1 LPSVRVQLPGPL
13 LPFASGQGTVEVEG
27 GRTVRDVLEALWAVH
42 PRLRDRIV
50 DEQGRVRPHVNL
62 FVDRHS
68 IRHTGGLET
77 PVEPGAVLSV
87 IAAVSG
93 GSRR

>member
-1 LPSVRVQLPGPL
+1 MPLSDGATSVALEVAG
-13 LPFASGQGTVEVEG
+13 GTVQEV
-27 GRTVRDVLEALWAVH
+27 LSALFTRH

-50 DEQGRVRPHVNL
+50 DELGRVRPHVNL
-62 FVDRHS
+62 FVDRES

-77 PVEPGAVLSV
+77 PVPEGATLSV

-93 GSRR
+93 GSSSPLHGTVRS

>member
-1 LPSVRVQLPGPL
+1 MPRVRVHLPGPL
-13 LPFASGQGTVEVEG
+13 LPFCDGQGTVELEG
-27 GRTVRDVLEALWAVH
+27 GRTVEDVLAALWAVH

-68 IRHTGGLET
+68 IRQTGGLQT
-77 PVEPGAVLSV
+77 PVATGAVLSV
-87 IAAVSG
+87 IPAVSG
-93 GSRR
+93 G

>member
-1 LPSVRVQLPGPL
+1 LSDGVP
-13 LPFASGQGTVEVEG
+13 TVELDVHG
-27 GRTVRDVLEALWAVH
+27 GTVRDVLNALFARF

-50 DEQGRVRPHVNL
+50 DERGTVRPHVNL
-62 FVDRHS
+62 FVFRES

-77 PVEPGAVLSV
+77 PVPDGGTLSV

-93 GSRR
+93 GSSPSLHGSVRS